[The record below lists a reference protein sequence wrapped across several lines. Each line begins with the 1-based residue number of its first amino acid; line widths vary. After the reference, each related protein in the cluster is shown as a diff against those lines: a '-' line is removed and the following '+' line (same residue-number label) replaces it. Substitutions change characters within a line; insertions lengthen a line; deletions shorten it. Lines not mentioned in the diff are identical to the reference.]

1 MRRAIMVAAGQHH
14 ALAILGIA
22 SPPFSR
28 PAAKGGG
35 CKTSLDDPDQRTT
48 EQNGPTTE
56 QDARTVPTL
65 RSLCEAKAQEMVELG
80 NLSSCL
86 AFAQVLVPVA
96 SDAPVGA
103 PVRDAPLVLQSRR
116 HLLVLQSVMPWCSNL
131 FARRHLLVL
140 QSVHASPRRFLRRF
154 LPSLPPTF

>member
-48 EQNGPTTE
+48 EQNGRTPE
-56 QDARTVPTL
+56 QDGRTVPTL

-96 SDAPVGA
+96 SDPPVGA